1 MSRHVT
7 RPTVHPDATALA
19 RRIKD
24 ARPERSDPDG
34 ECHVRIAAI
43 AKRLGKDVSALLD
56 TWAERAAIH
65 RWDEGMS
72 QHDAE
77 TLAVDDVRIIYEP
90 ATKGLG
96 A

>member
-1 MSRHVT
+1 MR

-24 ARPERSDPDG
+24 ARPVRSDPDG
-34 ECHVRIAAI
+34 ACHERVAAI
-43 AKRLGKDVSALLD
+43 ATRLGLDVSTLLD
-56 TWAERAAIH
+56 TWAERAAI
-65 RWDEGMS
+65 REWDEGMS
-72 QHDAE
+72 RHDAE

-90 ATKGLG
+90 QKGLG